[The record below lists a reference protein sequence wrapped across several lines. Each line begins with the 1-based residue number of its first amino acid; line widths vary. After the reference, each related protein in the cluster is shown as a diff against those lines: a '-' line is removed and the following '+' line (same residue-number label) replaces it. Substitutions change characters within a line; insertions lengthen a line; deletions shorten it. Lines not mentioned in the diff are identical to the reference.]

1 MSSQQ
6 WETLVWNSSE
16 SKDGNMYPRVISTRD
31 EQGVSVNRVKKWSK
45 GLAAVALQYVEIK
58 KRVDFPGSEKQK

>member
-1 MSSQQ
+1 MEVPFSEMGKVVLWRKGRRGPVLDKLIIWCLLENQVEMSSQQ

-31 EQGVSVNRVKKWSK
+31 E
-45 GLAAVALQYVEIK
+45 
-58 KRVDFPGSEKQK
+58 